1 MSARLLGFPKRMSE
15 SHLFESDT
23 LVSRVRL
30 RHPDPVSIHTYL
42 GLYMDVATPPV
53 SPYGIAGAL
62 RMLAVLALLSL
73 WLTVCANVLAA
84 GSECATGQA
93 KCTAKVQVVVDADE
107 WKHAGDPR
115 GLMLLIQSNLNRVS
129 AGEPVWST
137 PKGVVPDGRLQIV
150 DAYTDFL
157 HDDFVGM
164 DAAIANAEQVAE
176 GFRPNSSGQPAH
188 DWKAQNA
195 EFHASFMYATH
206 SSLPLVRLYAALRDV
221 DGSLFTTLGNPF
233 DRTGPQMYVTSSP
246 LNGTWLRL
254 PCRTVVGRSLQFDT
268 AATALKSLGGP
279 VLDCSVDGAVD
290 YAKDESL
297 ALHPDRFRPHV
308 LIPPATPPIARLP
321 RGSESPPPGSRDAA
335 LAEMRTHPRQAARIL
350 KHRSNV
356 DAQGKLDYV
365 LFLHTFE
372 PETPTRDATIRAMQS
387 DLYKKAM
394 ARPDKIFD
402 FPLTPYDGSDDSL
415 LNIIRLASEAG
426 LTNSGNYSV
435 PCPIL
440 TAHPRLI
447 AATQATYGSTRDNF
461 MPRSDCS
468 DRDYARMGFPAKAV
482 IAFEAASTQAD
493 GNFIGTFQGTMVYGL
508 ETAQNAVNTSIRLN
522 PRGILSLTKEYPS
535 TSFDYPYQVW
545 GYTSLNNYVVSLRMR
560 KLYLAARDQLA
571 TYYRKHMQLNRADS
585 KSAAKAALFQAT
597 FGGNCGGDVP
607 AKSLRRMLLEHA
619 SLQDINQ
626 QLSTGDDAGASE
638 LAACSQYAGLDPL
651 LLVAVAD
658 PPAFSLVMQHEPDIN
673 KRNAIGKTALME
685 AAQFDQPGIVGLLL
699 EHHASVNATTW
710 GNQDGPEPPLGN
722 DARTALMYAAANG
735 SLKLIKAL
743 LAAGADPYQAD
754 TKGYRAIDYLLGYGP
769 TPPNPHLSERQRKQA
784 AQWLF

>member
-1 MSARLLGFPKRMSE
+1 MSE

-23 LVSRVRL
+23 LVSRVRF

-73 WLTVCANVLAA
+73 WLTVCANVSAA
-84 GSECATGQA
+84 GSECATRQA

-115 GLMLLIQSNLNRVS
+115 GLMLLIQSNLDRVS

-195 EFHASFMYATH
+195 EFHASFMSATH

-221 DGSLFTTLGNPF
+221 DGSLFSTLGNPF
-233 DRTGPQMYVTSSP
+233 DRTGPQRYVTASP
-246 LNGTWLRL
+246 LDGTWVRL
-254 PCRTVVGRSLQFDT
+254 PCRTVIGRMPQFVT
-268 AATALKSLGGP
+268 AADALKSLGGP
-279 VLDCSVDGAVD
+279 VLDCLVDGPVD
-290 YAKDESL
+290 YAKDESV
-297 ALHPDRFRPHV
+297 ALHPERLSPHV
-308 LIPPATPPIARLP
+308 APPPAASKVASLP
-321 RGSESPPPGSRDAA
+321 RASAPPPPGSRDAA
-335 LAEMRTHPRQAARIL
+335 LAVMRAHPQQAAPIL
-350 KHRSNV
+350 EHGSHV
-356 DAQGKLDYV
+356 DAQGELDYA

-372 PETPTRDATIRAMQS
+372 PQTPTRDATIRALQS
-387 DLYKKAM
+387 DLYTKAM
-394 ARPDKIFD
+394 ASPGKVND

-415 LNIIRLASEAG
+415 LNIIKLASEAG
-426 LTNSGNYSV
+426 ITNGSDYDI
-435 PCPIL
+435 PCPFLI
-440 TAHPRLI
+440 AHPALI
-447 AATQATYGSTRDNF
+447 AATQPYYGSTRDNF

-468 DRDYARMGFPAKAV
+468 DRDFVHLGFPAEAV
-482 IAFEAASTQAD
+482 YAFEAASTQAD
-493 GNFIGTFQGTMVYGL
+493 GNFIDTFQGTMVYGF
-508 ETAQNAVNTSIRLN
+508 EAGQNAVNTQMRLN
-522 PRGILSLTKEYPS
+522 PRGFLSSTKEYPS

-560 KLYLAARDQLA
+560 KLYIAARDQLA

-710 GNQDGPEPPLGN
+710 GDQDGLKPPLGN

-735 SLKLIKAL
+735 SLKLINAL